1 LFFESWSGLV
11 RVVLVGVPA
20 YVALVFFL
28 RISGKRTLTKMN
40 AFDLVITV
48 AFGSTLATVLLS
60 SSVALAEG
68 VMAFALLVALQF
80 VVTWLSVRSK
90 IVRSLV
96 KAEPRLLFHDGA
108 FLPGALR
115 SERVTEEEV
124 RAGVR
129 QQGIARMESV
139 EAVVL
144 ETDGSL
150 TVLNSSADGQ
160 PSSLAGVTGR
170 ASQKE
175 G

>member
-1 LFFESWSGLV
+1 LFFDGWSGLA

-20 YVALVFFL
+20 YVALVFLL

-48 AFGSTLATVLLS
+48 ALGSTFATVLLS

-68 VMAFALLVALQF
+68 VLAFALLIALQF
-80 VVTWLSVRSK
+80 AVTWLSVRSK
-90 IVRSLV
+90 GIRDLV

-108 FLPGALR
+108 FLPGAMR

-129 QQGIARMESV
+129 QQGIVRMGSV

-144 ETDGSL
+144 ETDGTL
-150 TVLNSSADGQ
+150 TVLRSDVDGQ
-160 PSSLAGVTGR
+160 ASSLAGVKGR
-170 ASQKE
+170 GSQE